1 MAQRDRAA
9 GRAPARAGRGQSGRG
24 PSPTGGSD
32 LAAHRTRLRAVI
44 GPVVS
49 GSGYDLEEL
58 TVSRAG
64 RRHVL
69 RVVVDGDNGVNLDAV
84 ADLSRAISAALD
96 AAEEGGP
103 ALSSA
108 EYVLEV
114 SSPGVDR
121 PLVLPRHWRRN
132 IGRLV
137 AVRAGERQV
146 TGRVIAVDDEIV
158 ALEIDG
164 ALTEFGYDELGHG
177 RVQVEFGRIDEIDD
191 DELDEFDDD
200 DEDDGEFP
208 EDGEFPSDVPPDDRS
223 ADGEDGDR

>member
-1 MAQRDRAA
+1 
-9 GRAPARAGRGQSGRG
+9 
-24 PSPTGGSD
+24 
-32 LAAHRTRLRAVI
+32 VI

-49 GSGYDLEEL
+49 GAGYDLEEL

-121 PLVLPRHWRRN
+121 PLMLPRHWRRN

-146 TGRVIAVDDEIV
+146 TGRIIAVDDEVV

-164 ALTEFGYDELGHG
+164 KLTEYAFAELGHG
-177 RVQVEFGRIDEIDD
+177 RVQVEFNRLDEIDD
-191 DELDEFDDD
+191 DELADFDDD

-208 EDGEFPSDVPPDDRS
+208 EDGEFPSDVPPDDRG
-223 ADGEDGDR
+223 ADGEDDDR